1 MVNRG
6 SNTVIINDDVP
17 NDAAEGRDIYQQQ
30 ADLYHY
36 SPSTPDGF
44 SPESQSP
51 INTRQVMTVPIS
63 QQENITTPVAETGVI
78 NAVSLSG
85 ESMEVDEAQDAS
97 RTNAE
102 RGISGENMSNPE
114 TNSEENAKTAS
125 ILIIEDTPELV
136 EILQIVLGR
145 MGLKTAAETHGE
157 KAFERFVEMN
167 PDVLLL
173 DLALPDLPGWKVL
186 EAIKERQR
194 TLNAKMPI
202 VIVMTAYGD
211 ATNRLVGKLHDVHT
225 YLIKPFT
232 ADEVER
238 VIWQALNPA
247 TP

>member
-17 NDAAEGRDIYQQQ
+17 DDAAEGKDVYQHH
-30 ADLYHY
+30 ADFHDYTVSAH
-36 SPSTPDGF
+36 DGF
-44 SPESQSP
+44 SHESQSL
-51 INTRQVMTVPIS
+51 INTRQVMTVPVI
-63 QQENITTPVAETGVI
+63 QLDYVTTPAAETGVI
-78 NAVSLSG
+78 NAVSLPG
-85 ESMEVDEAQDAS
+85 ESIEVDEAQDAS

-136 EILQIVLGR
+136 EILEIVLGR
-145 MGLKTAAETHGE
+145 MGLRTAAETYGE
-157 KAFERFVEMN
+157 KAFERFIEMN
-167 PDVLLL
+167 PDIVLL
-173 DLALPDLPGWKVL
+173 DLALPDVPGWKVL

>member
-17 NDAAEGRDIYQQQ
+17 DDAAEGQDVYQHQ
-30 ADLYHY
+30 ADLHEYT
-36 SPSTPDGF
+36 PSVHDGF
-44 SPESQSP
+44 SHELES
-51 INTRQVMTVPIS
+51 TVHARQ
-63 QQENITTPVAETGVI
+63 ITTVSVSQRESVTTPAAETGVI

-85 ESMEVDEAQDAS
+85 ESIEVDEAQDAS

-102 RGISGENMSNPE
+102 RGVNGENMSNSE
-114 TNSEENAKTAS
+114 TNSEERAKTAS
-125 ILIIEDTPELV
+125 VLIIEDTPELV
-136 EILQIVLGR
+136 EILEIVLGR
-145 MGLKTAAETHGE
+145 MGLNTAAETHGE
-157 KAFERFVEMN
+157 KAFDRFVAMN

-238 VIWQALNPA
+238 VIWQALNPT